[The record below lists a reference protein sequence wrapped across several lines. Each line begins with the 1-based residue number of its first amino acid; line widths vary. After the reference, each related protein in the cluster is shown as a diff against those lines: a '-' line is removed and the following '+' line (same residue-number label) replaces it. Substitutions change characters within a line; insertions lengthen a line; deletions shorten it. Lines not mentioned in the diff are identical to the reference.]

1 MLQMGCNIPR
11 CSFNAMRSS
20 LSFSLLILAALS
32 STAHAG
38 DDGATKLQPG
48 AALFQNL
55 CAACHGPK
63 GQGNEQLKTPS
74 IAGEP
79 AWYVQIQLGN
89 FRAGRRGGNPAE
101 PQAMVMSAITKN
113 LTAAHLEALA
123 LHIEKLER
131 IHPPMPTALKD
142 ADMAMG
148 KELFEMR
155 CMECHRFNAS
165 GEMNFGSPPLIGLQD
180 WYLVAQIEKFKTGK
194 RGAFLGDPNGAKM
207 VLSSRFIEDEHAKR
221 SVIAYILTL
230 NPAAADAERLF
241 EASAK

>member
-1 MLQMGCNIPR
+1 MLQMGYNIAR
-11 CSFNAMRSS
+11 CMVNAMRTS

-38 DDGATKLQPG
+38 ADPAKLQTG

-113 LTAAHLEALA
+113 LTPAHLEALA

-131 IHPPMPTALKD
+131 MHPPMPTALRD
-142 ADMAMG
+142 ADVAMG
-148 KELFEMR
+148 KELFEVR

-165 GEMNFGSPPLIGLQD
+165 GEMTFGSPPLLGLQD
-180 WYLVAQIEKFKTGK
+180 WYLVAQIEKFKTGR
-194 RGAFLGDPNGAKM
+194 RGAFVGDPNGAKM
-207 VLSSRFIEDEHAKR
+207 VLSSQFIEDEHAKR

-230 NPAAADAERLF
+230 NSAPADVERVF
-241 EASAK
+241 EASSK